1 MICFKCNGK
10 GYFVNKCFK
19 ILLVFKII
27 KYECDGLIYILGYVN
42 DREVFFVKDMGVL
55 MILIKE
61 DFVDFLCILEG

>member
-1 MICFKCNGK
+1 M
-10 GYFVNKCFK
+10 
-19 ILLVFKII
+19 FKII